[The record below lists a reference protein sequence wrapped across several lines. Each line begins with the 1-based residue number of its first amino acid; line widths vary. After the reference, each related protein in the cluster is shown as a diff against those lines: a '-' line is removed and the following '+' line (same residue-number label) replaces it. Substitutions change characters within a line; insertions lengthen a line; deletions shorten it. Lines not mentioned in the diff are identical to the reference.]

1 MMMLSGSLRKIRML
15 APVCLTVV
23 LVAFAAEA
31 QQKILWQG
39 AVNRERIN
47 VYASPSTRE
56 QVTATLK
63 SGDVVNVILEIG
75 VMGDEWCRITSP
87 SQPEPLGYVL
97 CFNLEEG
104 RAKQIVRS
112 EPVATHSPAKSTSQ
126 PETTDVS
133 AAVLTNKDILD
144 MHKAGLPPEILVA
157 KIKSGECH
165 FDTSPVQLKR
175 LKAAGLADPV
185 ILAMVQAP
193 VAAATS
199 AVREGSYSKPETE
212 AKVEVSPSQ
221 PTLDCTGVSED
232 ECERRIVQL
241 SQTNCSGVST
251 AECRNRI
258 AQIMQTSFRQRDP
271 NLKVSV
277 TGNDNEIIV
286 FNSAKLFGEPQSFAT
301 DAVANRLFCTLGF
314 SKVSLRPYG
323 EEFDVN
329 CSRATEAKS
338 SAASTPSSGT
348 NFPRPEANP
357 APAAISH
364 AKPAGGLS
372 KNASKLC
379 AKHPDWTAHACE
391 IIAQH
396 KITVGMTREQVR
408 QALQTGFSGWLN
420 QAATGGRR
428 TSLTHTAE
436 GDVEVWDYS
445 VPASFYEGRQIS
457 RGSTFYVYFTNGTCT
472 GWTQGN

>member
-1 MMMLSGSLRKIRML
+1 MNLSGSLRGIRML
-15 APVCLTVV
+15 ALVCVTVA
-23 LVAFAAEA
+23 LVTVAVEA

-56 QVTATLK
+56 QVTTTLK
-63 SGDVVNVILEIG
+63 NEDVVNVVLEIN
-75 VMGDEWCRITSP
+75 VMGDAWCRIASP

-97 CFNLEEG
+97 CFNLEKG
-104 RAKQIVRS
+104 NFPSRQITQSVPS
-112 EPVATHSPAKSTSQ
+112 AAQSPAKPATR
-126 PETTDVS
+126 PEPTVVNS
-133 AAVLTNKDILD
+133 AVLTNKDVMD
-144 MHKAGLPPEILVA
+144 MHKTGLPPDVLIA
-157 KIKSGECH
+157 KIKASQCN
-165 FDTSPVQLKR
+165 FDTSPSQLQK
-175 LKAAGLADPV
+175 LKVGGLSDAV

-193 VAAATS
+193 VASAISTPS
-199 AVREGSYSKPETE
+199 AVAQDGYSKSGTE
-212 AKVEVSPSQ
+212 AKVDVSQ
-221 PTLDCTGVSED
+221 RQTAVDCSD
-232 ECERRIVQL
+232 ASDAECFGRIIRL

-251 AECRNRI
+251 AECSNRKAEI
-258 AQIMQTSFRQRDP
+258 IQATMRPRDL
-271 NLKVSV
+271 NLQVSV
-277 TGNDNEIIV
+277 AGSDHETLV
-286 FNSAKLFGEPQSFAT
+286 FDSAKLFADRKSFAT
-301 DAVANRLFCTLGF
+301 EAKRLFCPLGF
-314 SKVSLRPYG
+314 SKMIFRPSSTGYG
-323 EEFDVN
+323 EEFDCQGPSPDVVP
-329 CSRATEAKS
+329 SG
-338 SAASTPSSGT
+338 STNS
-348 NFPRPEANP
+348 PRPGT
-357 APAAISH
+357 AAGTISQ
-364 AKPAGGLS
+364 AKPAVGLS

-379 AKHPDWTAHACE
+379 AQHPDWTAHACE